1 MKRGEQ
7 LCKITFNAENKLGV
21 KFRLTKEFIVPI
33 YTFGYHSV
41 TNNSDCEYWY
51 THDYDI
57 GSAISKYCERE
68 ELKWWLDGNDNE
80 IGGPPWEDI
89 CNLRVLDSCD
99 Y

>member
-21 KFRLTKEFIVPI
+21 KFRLTKEFMVPM
-33 YTFGYHSV
+33 YTFG
-41 TNNSDCEYWY
+41 NNPNDEYLF

-57 GSAISKYCERE
+57 SNAISKYCEKE
-68 ELKWWLDGNDNE
+68 ELKWWLDGIDNE
-80 IGGPPWEDI
+80 IGGPPWGDI